1 MEKNVEN
8 VKAAQEKFGEL
19 IQSEFERIERMK
31 ADNEVTDFDKLK
43 KIVIGVLPGDG
54 IGPIIMKQALRVLND
69 LLAPEIASGRI
80 EIREIEGMTIENRAA
95 KLQSLPD
102 DVFEEIKKCNVLIK
116 GPMVTPRAGEPWPN
130 LVSANSLLRRG
141 LELFAAVRPIKIPD
155 KNIDWTFF
163 RENIEG
169 EYIWGNKGIQVN
181 DDLAV
186 DFKVQTKQGSE
197 RIARAAFEF
206 ARKNGKKNVT
216 IVTKA
221 NIVKLADGNFIK
233 AVHKVGEEYPEIEI
247 QERLVDAMCAKML
260 DPEFNKGIEVVV
272 LPNLYGDI
280 VTDVAAEHQGGLGT
294 ASSSNLGNKYAMF
307 EAIHGTAPFLI
318 NHGRGD
324 YADPCSLIRAAG
336 MLMAHI
342 GYADRK
348 AVLDKALDI
357 CTITERKKVVTT
369 DVDGA
374 SAAEFTDYLLETI
387 DKIKYFESSCS
398 YLVLRK
404 PADFFRQVFCVIFR
418 SFFLRPVL

>member
-1 MEKNVEN
+1 MSNVEN
-8 VKAAQEKFGEL
+8 VKTAQEKFGDL

-31 ADNEVTDFDKLK
+31 NDTEVTDYTKLD
-43 KIVIGVLPGDG
+43 KIVVGILPGDG
-54 IGPIIMKQALRVLND
+54 IGPIIMKQALRVVNELVD
-69 LLAPEIASGRI
+69 KEIAAGKI
-80 EIREIEGMTIENRAA
+80 ELRHIEGMTIENRVA
-95 KLQSLPD
+95 KMESLPE
-102 DVFEEIKKCNVLIK
+102 DVFEEIKKCNVIVK
-116 GPMVTPRAGEPWPN
+116 GPMVTPRAGEGLPN
-130 LVSANSLLRRG
+130 LISANSLLRRG
-141 LELFAAVRPIKIPD
+141 LELFAAVRPIKIPE

-233 AVHKVGEEYPEIEI
+233 AVRKVGEEYPEIEI

-280 VTDVAAEHQGGLGT
+280 VTDIAAEHQGGLGT

-318 NHGRGD
+318 NHGRGE
-324 YADPCSLIRAAG
+324 YADPCSLIRAMG
-336 MLMAHI
+336 MMLAHI

-348 AVLDKALDI
+348 EILDKALDI
-357 CTITERKKVVTT
+357 CTVTERKKVITT
-369 DVDGA
+369 FPEDA
-374 SAAEFTDYLLETI
+374 SAEEFTDYLLDTI
-387 DKIKYFESSCS
+387 KK
-398 YLVLRK
+398 LK
-404 PADFFRQVFCVIFR
+404 
-418 SFFLRPVL
+418 

>member
-1 MEKNVEN
+1 MNEATK
-8 VKAAQEKFGEL
+8 KAQEKFGEL
-19 IQSEFERIERMK
+19 IESEYARIERMK
-31 ADNEVTDFDKLK
+31 ADNEITDFDKLE

-54 IGPIIMKQALRVLND
+54 IGPIIMKEALRVLNN
-69 LLAPEIASGRI
+69 LMELEIASGRV
-80 EIREIEGMTIENRAA
+80 EIREIPGMTIENRAA

-102 DVFEEIKKCNVLIK
+102 EVFEEIKKCNVLIK

-181 DDLAV
+181 EDLAV
-186 DFKVQTKQGSE
+186 DFKVQTRQGSE
-197 RIARAAFEF
+197 RIARMAFDY

-233 AVHKVGEEYPEIEI
+233 AVRKVGEEYPDIEI

-260 DPEFNKGIEVVV
+260 DPEFNKGIEVIV

-318 NHGRGD
+318 NHGRGN

-342 GYADRK
+342 GYGDRK
-348 AVLDKALDI
+348 AILDKALDI

-369 DVDGA
+369 DADGA
-374 SAAEFTDYLLETI
+374 TAEEFTDYLLDTI
-387 DKIKYFESSCS
+387 DGLKK
-398 YLVLRK
+398 
-404 PADFFRQVFCVIFR
+404 
-418 SFFLRPVL
+418 

>member
-1 MEKNVEN
+1 MEDIK
-8 VKAAQEKFGEL
+8 KAQEAFGEL
-19 IQSEFERIERMK
+19 IKGEYERIERMK
-31 ADNEVTDFDKLK
+31 RGEEPVDFSK
-43 KIVIGVLPGDG
+43 KEKIIVGILPGDG
-54 IGPIIMKQALRVLND
+54 IGPIIMKQAVRILKE
-69 LLAPEIASGRI
+69 LAADEIASGKI
-80 EIREIEGMTIENRAA
+80 ELREIEGMTIENRVA
-95 KLQSLPD
+95 KLESLPAE
-102 DVFEEIKKCNVLIK
+102 VLEEIKKCDVLVK
-116 GPMVTPRAGEPWPN
+116 GPMVTPRAGDGLPN
-130 LVSANSLLRRG
+130 LVSANSLLRRS

-233 AVHKVGEEYPEIEI
+233 AVRKVGEEYPEIEI

-294 ASSSNLGNKYAMF
+294 ASSSNIGNHYALF
-307 EAIHGTAPFLI
+307 EAIHGTAPYLMS
-318 NHGRGD
+318 HGRGE
-324 YADPCSLIRAAG
+324 YADPSSLIRAMG
-336 MLMAHI
+336 QMLIHI
-342 GYADRK
+342 GYADRNALLEK
-348 AVLDKALDI
+348 AMDI
-357 CTITERKKVVTT
+357 CIVSERKVVLTT
-369 DVDGA
+369 FTEDA
-374 SAAEFTDYLLETI
+374 STEEFADYVIETI
-387 DKIKYFESSCS
+387 QKLKAE
-398 YLVLRK
+398 K
-404 PADFFRQVFCVIFR
+404 
-418 SFFLRPVL
+418 

>member
-1 MEKNVEN
+1 MS
-8 VKAAQEKFGEL
+8 AISQAQEKFGEL

-31 ADNEVTDFDKLK
+31 QGTEVKDFSKLD
-43 KIVIGVLPGDG
+43 KIVVGILPGDG
-54 IGPIIMKQALRVLND
+54 IGPIIMEQAVRVIKALIPD
-69 LLAPEIASGRI
+69 EIASGKVELRH
-80 EIREIEGMTIENRAA
+80 IEGMTIENRAA

-102 DVFEEIKKCNVLIK
+102 DVFEEIKKCDVIIK

-141 LELFAAVRPIKIPD
+141 LELFAAVRPIRIPD
-155 KNIDWTFF
+155 KGIDWTFF

-169 EYIWGNKGIQVN
+169 EYIWGNKGIQV
-181 DDLAV
+181 DRDLAV

-233 AVHKVGEEYPEIEI
+233 AVRKVGEEYPEIEI

-280 VTDVAAEHQGGLGT
+280 VTDIAAEHQGGLGT
-294 ASSSNLGNKYAMF
+294 ASSSNIGNKYAMF
-307 EAIHGTAPFLI
+307 EAIHGTAPYLMS
-318 NHGRGD
+318 HGRGE
-324 YADPCSLIRAAG
+324 YADPSSLIRAAG
-336 MLMAHI
+336 MMLAHI
-342 GYADRK
+342 GYADK
-348 AVLDKALDI
+348 KVLLEKALDV
-357 CTITERKKVVTT
+357 CTTEKKVVLTT
-369 DVDGA
+369 FTEDA
-374 SAAEFTDYLLETI
+374 SAKEYTDYIIETI
-387 DKIKYFESSCS
+387 EKLK
-398 YLVLRK
+398 
-404 PADFFRQVFCVIFR
+404 
-418 SFFLRPVL
+418 

>member
-1 MEKNVEN
+1 MDEIKT
-8 VKAAQEKFGEL
+8 AQETFGEL
-19 IQSEFERIERMK
+19 IRFELERIERMK
-31 ADNEVTDFDKLK
+31 ADKEITDYSKLE
-43 KIVIGVLPGDG
+43 KIVVGVLPGDG
-54 IGPIIMKQALRVLND
+54 IGPIIMEQALRVLKC
-69 LLAPEIASGRI
+69 LMGTELQAGKL
-80 EIREIEGMTIENRAA
+80 EIREIPGMTIENRVA

-102 DVFEEIKKCNVLIK
+102 EGFEEVKKCNVILK
-116 GPMVTPRAGEPWPN
+116 GPMVTPRASDPWPN

-141 LELFAAVRPIKIPD
+141 LELFAAVRPIRIPE

-181 DDLAV
+181 EDLAV
-186 DFKVQTKQGSE
+186 DFKVQTRQGSE
-197 RIARAAFEF
+197 RIARAAFEY

-233 AVHKVGEEYPEIEI
+233 AVRKVGEEYPEIEI

-260 DPEFNKGIEVVV
+260 DPEFNKGIEVIV

-318 NHGRGD
+318 EHNRGE
-324 YADPCSLIRAAG
+324 YADPCSLIRAVG
-336 MLMAHI
+336 MMMAHI
-342 GYADRK
+342 GYGDRK
-348 AVLDKALDI
+348 EVLDQALDI
-357 CTITERKKVVTT
+357 CTITERKVVLTT
-369 DVDGA
+369 FREDA
-374 SAAEFTDYLLETI
+374 STREFTDYLLETI
-387 DKIKYFESSCS
+387 ERIK
-398 YLVLRK
+398 
-404 PADFFRQVFCVIFR
+404 
-418 SFFLRPVL
+418 

>member
-1 MEKNVEN
+1 MEEIK
-8 VKAAQEKFGEL
+8 KAQEAFGEL
-19 IQSEFERIERMK
+19 IKGEFERIEKMK
-31 ADNEVTDFDKLK
+31 QGEEPVDFSTKE
-43 KIVIGVLPGDG
+43 KIIVGILPGDG
-54 IGPIIMKQALRVLND
+54 IGPIIMKQAVRVLKE
-69 LLAPEIASGRI
+69 LAADEIASGKI
-80 EIREIEGMTIENRAA
+80 ELREIEGMTIENRVA
-95 KLQSLPD
+95 KMESLPA
-102 DVFEEIKKCNVLIK
+102 DVLEEIKKCDVLVK
-116 GPMVTPRAGEPWPN
+116 GPMVTPRAGDGLPN
-130 LVSANSLLRRG
+130 LVSANSLLRRS

-233 AVHKVGEEYPEIEI
+233 AVRKIGEEYPEIEI

-260 DPEFNKGIEVVV
+260 DSEFNKGIEVVV

-294 ASSSNLGNKYAMF
+294 ASSSNIGSHYALF
-307 EAIHGTAPFLI
+307 EAIHGTAPYLMS
-318 NHGRGD
+318 HGRGE
-324 YADPCSLIRAAG
+324 YADPSSLIRAMG
-336 MLMAHI
+336 QMLIHI
-342 GYADRK
+342 GYADRNVLLEK
-348 AVLDKALDI
+348 AMDI
-357 CTITERKKVVTT
+357 CTVSERKVVLTT
-369 DVDGA
+369 FTEDA
-374 SAAEFTDYLLETI
+374 STEEFANYVIETI
-387 DKIKYFESSCS
+387 KKLKAE
-398 YLVLRK
+398 K
-404 PADFFRQVFCVIFR
+404 
-418 SFFLRPVL
+418 